1 MRTRRWGYIK
11 GMIAGR
17 IERLE
22 EMIAVHEEIA
32 GEEAI
37 ELADAAS
44 FDPGPE
50 AERLRRF
57 QAAKSR
63 ELRQTLELFL
73 KMQAAKTEDLHHRG
87 HGGRGRNTGSGCER
101 SQFREGERK
110 TLTTEG
116 TENTEGRER
125 RDQEC
130 ANEANSGSRT
140 GSGGAGQGTVEE
152 DGADSTT
159 GGTEGGGPRDEAGGG
174 RGRAGSPGGPAQ
186 GGRFPAGSDPGAG
199 SGGRRR
205 RGVEGKKR
213 RRAKPSSR

>member
-1 MRTRRWGYIK
+1 MEWREIADKPADEDAAMSYIK

-22 EMIAVHEEIA
+22 EMIALHEEIA

-73 KMQAAKTEDLHHRG
+73 KMQAAREKRKTFTTEGTEGTEENAESGMRERSQFREGQTEDLHHRG
-87 HGGRGRNTGSGCER
+87 HGGH
-101 SQFREGERK
+101 
-110 TLTTEG
+110 
-116 TENTEGRER
+116 
-125 RDQEC
+125 
-130 ANEANSGSRT
+130 
-140 GSGGAGQGTVEE
+140 
-152 DGADSTT
+152 
-159 GGTEGGGPRDEAGGG
+159 GG
-174 RGRAGSPGGPAQ
+174 RGRRDQDARTKPI
-186 GGRFPAGSDPGAG
+186 PGAG
-199 SGGRRR
+199 RD
-205 RGVEGKKR
+205 GVERGRERWR
-213 RRAKPSSR
+213 RTSS

>member
-1 MRTRRWGYIK
+1 MGLIK

-50 AERLRRF
+50 AERLRRS

-73 KMQAAKTEDLHHRG
+73 KMQAARDK
-87 HGGRGRNTGSGCER
+87 
-101 SQFREGERK
+101 RK
-110 TLTTEG
+110 TFTTEG
-116 TENTEGRER
+116 TEGTEEGRN
-125 RDQEC
+125 QEC
-130 ANEANSGSRT
+130 
-140 GSGGAGQGTVEE
+140 GTKPIP
-152 DGADSTT
+152 
-159 GGTEGGGPRDEAGGG
+159 GGTN
-174 RGRAGSPGGPAQ
+174 GRA
-186 GGRFPAGSDPGAG
+186 
-199 SGGRRR
+199 
-205 RGVEGKKR
+205 
-213 RRAKPSSR
+213 